1 MSREV
6 DARPRASL
14 RRRPVSRIDFILES
28 GEEDEAL
35 EVGLGLACVGG
46 GGRGCDALGW
56 GCEGSDGAISDGM
69 V

>member
-1 MSREV
+1 MDE
-6 DARPRASL
+6 RPRASL
-14 RRRPVSRIDFILES
+14 RRQPVSRIDFILASE
-28 GEEDEAL
+28 EEDEAF

-46 GGRGCDALGW
+46 GGRGGDALGW